1 MDITKACL
9 VKPGSK
15 VDLQD
20 YDPGRTLGFKHKDE
34 AAKHLEKNLE
44 RLFELQS
51 VLSADKRYALLII
64 LQAVDAGGKD
74 GTISHVMRGVNPQGC
89 QVTSFK
95 APTTEELAHDFLWRI
110 HKAVPQRGMIGI
122 FNRSHYE
129 DVLVVRVHGMVPES
143 VWSKRYAQINAFE
156 ESLAQNNVKI
166 LKFLLHIS
174 SKEQKERL
182 EERIADPTKNW
193 KISEDDF
200 RERKHWKE
208 YMRAYE
214 DALSKCSTAA
224 APWFI
229 IPANRK
235 WVRNFA
241 VSLIIVE
248 ALEAMKLK
256 YPPPSIDLSKLK
268 VK

>member
-20 YDPGRTLGFKHKDE
+20 YDPDRTLGFKHKDE

-166 LKFLLHIS
+166 LKFFLHIS

-229 IPANRK
+229 IPADRK

-241 VSLIIVE
+241 VSLIVVE
-248 ALEAMKLK
+248 ALEAMELK
-256 YPPPSIDLSKLK
+256 YPPPSMDLSKLK